1 MMRLQLIE
9 QFLPCRVQRPIGTGQ
24 FFQEV
29 AFRSRGKSRPRF
41 AFVEAAFG
49 AYLAPQFTRRAIAL
63 GNQPFKR
70 RAPGLAHNFQ
80 GLQGQVQPV
89 LRVKLLEFQH
99 RLHHG
104 TAAAAKLSP
113 AAAKLPIEAMLACFA
128 ELPAMVAM
136 VSNDCC
142 CS

>member
-49 AYLAPQFTRRAIAL
+49 AYLAPQSPLLLLLLIAGYSSL
-63 GNQPFKR
+63 
-70 RAPGLAHNFQ
+70 
-80 GLQGQVQPV
+80 
-89 LRVKLLEFQH
+89 LRGE
-99 RLHHG
+99 
-104 TAAAAKLSP
+104 P
-113 AAAKLPIEAMLACFA
+113 
-128 ELPAMVAM
+128 
-136 VSNDCC
+136 
-142 CS
+142 